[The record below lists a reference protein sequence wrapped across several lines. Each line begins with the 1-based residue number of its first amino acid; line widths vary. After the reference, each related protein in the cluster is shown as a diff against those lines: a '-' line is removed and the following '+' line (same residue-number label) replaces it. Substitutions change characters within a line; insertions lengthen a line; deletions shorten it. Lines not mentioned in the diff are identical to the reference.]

1 MPKQSVGIKPRR
13 SSKDGVAIQKVKSP
27 SQKID
32 ELVSELD
39 DWRHD
44 TFSEIRRIIQEA
56 DPEVIEEWKWMGT
69 PVWYRDGIIACAN
82 ALKGKVK
89 LTFNQGARLRDPKK
103 LFNASLDGN
112 QRRAI
117 DFYETDKVNTGAL
130 RALVLAAI
138 SYNRDATKKKS
149 KPKSKIARSKSSKT

>member
-1 MPKQSVGIKPRR
+1 MAKPSVA
-13 SSKDGVAIQKVKSP
+13 SKTISP

-32 ELVSELD
+32 EYIAELE

-44 TFSEIRRIIQEA
+44 TFSQLRKLILET
-56 DPEVIEEWKWMGT
+56 DPEVVEEFKWMGT
-69 PVWYRDGIIACAN
+69 PVWYHDGIIACAN

-89 LTFNQGARLRDPKK
+89 ITFNQGASLPDPNK

-117 DFYETDKVNTGAL
+117 DLFEDDKIDK
-130 RALVLAAI
+130 RALKALLLAAI
-138 SYNRDATKKKS
+138 AFNCETAAKKS
-149 KPKSKIARSKSSKT
+149 KRKS

>member
-1 MPKQSVGIKPRR
+1 MRM
-13 SSKDGVAIQKVKSP
+13 KSP

-32 ELVSELD
+32 EYVSELD

-44 TFSEIRRIIQEA
+44 TFSEIRRVIQEA
-56 DPEVIEEWKWMGT
+56 DPEVVEEFKWMGT
-69 PVWYRDGIIACAN
+69 PVWYHDGIIACAN

-89 LTFNQGARLRDPKK
+89 LTFQQGARLPDPKK

-117 DFYETDKVNTGAL
+117 DFFEKDQIDK
-130 RALVLAAI
+130 RALKGLIAAAI
-138 SYNRDATKKKS
+138 AFNRDTSKKS
-149 KPKSKIARSKSSKT
+149 KAKRTTSRAKSPKS